1 MELSKQESRSSAGNN
16 QEAEQAGCICDMK
29 ERVNIRMVILKASKG
44 THFIAKKKKKM
55 SSFRSAKLMFLAKV
69 QN

>member
-1 MELSKQESRSSAGNN
+1 
-16 QEAEQAGCICDMK
+16 MK

-44 THFIAKKKKKM
+44 THFIAKKKKKKM